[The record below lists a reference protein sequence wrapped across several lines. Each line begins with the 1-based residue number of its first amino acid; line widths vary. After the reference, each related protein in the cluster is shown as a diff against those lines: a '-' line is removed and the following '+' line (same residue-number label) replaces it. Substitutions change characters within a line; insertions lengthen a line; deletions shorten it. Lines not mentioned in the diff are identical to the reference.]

1 MALKSQLCKGTID
14 IAVNSRFNL
23 TFPLNSSEG
32 ENVRLKEKK
41 VLGLTIGSHSLVHFY
56 EGVLPPLFPLL
67 LAEFT
72 TDYFHLGVI
81 VSIFSYAFGFGSLP
95 AGLLADKIGSR
106 KLISIYLFGAGLL
119 AVLVWPAN
127 TLWFYGTV
135 MGLVGLFCAIYHPA
149 ANTLLS
155 LAMTDKGNAFGL
167 HGVAGSLG
175 VALTPILSAWSGT
188 LLGWRTPHVIF
199 GLMGILLGLYS
210 LVIPEYRP
218 PRNDSADKID
228 GVKLSHNQVTK
239 ILVFFAASIFT
250 GLTYK
255 GIMTFL
261 PAFMGEQVRLS
272 FLPSDPV
279 ALGGTVATIALL
291 VGAAGQFASGRMVDR
306 IRPEKLYLIAILI
319 STASVFAIATSANLA
334 LIAATIVY
342 AFFYFSIQPV
352 QNFLITTYLPPHRRG
367 FGFGLHFF
375 LSFGVGAT
383 AAPVCGYLA
392 DTLGLASV
400 FWAMGI
406 SFIISAVLSWM
417 LLVQSSRDTA

>member
-1 MALKSQLCKGTID
+1 M
-14 IAVNSRFNL
+14 NL
-23 TFPLNSSEG
+23 NEG
-32 ENVRLKEKK
+32 GSLQPKEKK

-67 LAEFT
+67 LAEFA
-72 TDYFHLGVI
+72 TDYFHLGLI

-106 KLISIYLFGAGLL
+106 RLISIYLFGAGLL
-119 AVLVWPAN
+119 ATLVWPAN
-127 TLWFYGTV
+127 SLWFYGTV

-175 VALTPILSAWSGT
+175 VAITPILSAWIGT

-210 LVIPEYRP
+210 LVIPEHRP
-218 PRNDSADKID
+218 PQKDPTSEVGGEKMSR
-228 GVKLSHNQVTK
+228 SHLNK
-239 ILVFFAASIFT
+239 ILIFFTASVFT

-306 IRPEKLYLIAILI
+306 IRPEKLYFLAIIISMAAVFTIAV
-319 STASVFAIATSANLA
+319 SSNLA
-334 LIAATIVY
+334 LIGATIIY
-342 AFFYFSIQPV
+342 AFFYFSIQPI
-352 QNFLITTYLPPHRRG
+352 QNFIITTYLPPHRRG
-367 FGFGLHFF
+367 FGFGIHFF
-375 LSFGVGAT
+375 LSFGIGAT

-392 DTLGLASV
+392 DSFGLSSV

-406 SFIISAVLSWM
+406 CFAISAVLSWV
-417 LLVQSSRDTA
+417 LLIKK